1 MYSLIPLH
9 LQFASLS
16 SHQLLEKFLSGH
28 YATFFL
34 FTENFPGGGQVLS
47 HELES
52 PMLLDLTSNE
62 ARILFNYQDKASR
75 FGLLLESHHDDVGQL
90 KLSTKFVPKCFKNRE
105 ESDKYFKRPSSLE
118 GLINDLAKELVQTW
132 SQTKGSLNLLPK
144 TISNVLNSQACR
156 GE

>member
-1 MYSLIPLH
+1 MSP
-9 LQFASLS
+9 
-16 SHQLLEKFLSGH
+16 
-28 YATFFL
+28 TFRKTFKRTL
-34 FTENFPGGGQVLS
+34 RNFFFFFTENFPGGGQVLS

-52 PMLLDLTSNE
+52 PMVLDLTSNE